1 MLGIMKTGNA
11 YVPLDPNYPASRVAF
26 MAQDSCL
33 SLVITY
39 LPPRLAAVVLFCTDV
54 CCCMDPAVPPRFV
67 LPAMEPAVD
76 ATEPPPFTPLL
87 LEAAVEPRLARLPRR
102 PPLCESVIA
111 TLQDIS
117 V

>member
-1 MLGIMKTGNA
+1 MKNRFEGEGIEN
-11 YVPLDPNYPASRVAF
+11 LNYSARYAIAF
-26 MAQDSCL
+26 FLFFIFS
-33 SLVITY
+33 TY

-102 PPLCESVIA
+102 PSGLN
-111 TLQDIS
+111 IS
-117 V
+117 A